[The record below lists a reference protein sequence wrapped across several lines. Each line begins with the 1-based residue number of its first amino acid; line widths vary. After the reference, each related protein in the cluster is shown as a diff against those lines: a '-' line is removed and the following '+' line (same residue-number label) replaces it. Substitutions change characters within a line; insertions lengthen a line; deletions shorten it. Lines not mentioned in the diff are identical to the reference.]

1 MTQFRFCC
9 KCVSYL
15 RWRWRGTR
23 RRAVPATLPMATAE
37 ARRSGAAAWRRTP
50 APVAAPAP
58 PAATYRVGNF
68 VVGQEGD
75 PQLLGHPDIRY

>member
-1 MTQFRFCC
+1 
-9 KCVSYL
+9 
-15 RWRWRGTR
+15 
-23 RRAVPATLPMATAE
+23 MATAE